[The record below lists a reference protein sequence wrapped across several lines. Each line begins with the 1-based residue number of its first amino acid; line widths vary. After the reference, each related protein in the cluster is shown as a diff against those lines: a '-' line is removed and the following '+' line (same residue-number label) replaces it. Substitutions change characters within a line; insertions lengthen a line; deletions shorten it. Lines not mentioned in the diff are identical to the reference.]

1 MTINEKQDEILESFA
16 MLEDWADRYE
26 YIIEM
31 GKELDLIDD
40 SLKDDEHLI
49 IGCQSRVWLAA
60 EFDGEFLNLKAD
72 SDAIITSGIIA
83 MLLKILSHQTP
94 KDILEADLYFL
105 SDLGL
110 QEHLSMTRSN
120 GLKSMLEKIK
130 DYARF
135 YLDK

>member
-31 GKELDLIDD
+31 GKELDLIDN

-60 EFDGEFLNLKAD
+60 EYDGEFLNLKAD

-83 MLLKILSHQTP
+83 MLLRILSHQTP

>member
-60 EFDGEFLNLKAD
+60 EYDGEFLNLKAD

-83 MLLKILSHQTP
+83 MLLKVLSGARP
-94 KDILEADLYFL
+94 KEILEADLYFL
-105 SDLGL
+105 RDLGL

-135 YLDK
+135 YLEK

>member
-60 EFDGEFLNLKAD
+60 EYDGEFLNLKAD

-83 MLLKILSHQTP
+83 MLLKIQSHQKP

-105 SDLGL
+105 RDLGL

>member
-31 GKELDLIDD
+31 GKELDLIDN

-60 EFDGEFLNLKAD
+60 EYDGEFLNLKAD

-83 MLLKILSHQTP
+83 MLLRILSHQTP

-120 GLKSMLEKIK
+120 GLTSMLEKIK

>member
-1 MTINEKQDEILESFA
+1 MTINEKQDEILESFS

-31 GKELDLIDD
+31 GKELELIDD

-49 IGCQSRVWLAA
+49 VGCQSRVWLAA
-60 EFDGEFLNLKAD
+60 EYDGEFLNLKAD

-83 MLLKILSHQTP
+83 MLLRILSHQTP
-94 KDILEADLYFL
+94 KDIVEADLYFL
-105 SDLGL
+105 TDLGL

-120 GLKSMLEKIK
+120 GLKSMLERIK

-135 YLDK
+135 YLEN

>member
-1 MTINEKQDEILESFA
+1 MTINEKQDEILESFS

-26 YIIEM
+26 YIIDM
-31 GKELDLIDD
+31 GKELELIDD

-60 EFDGEFLNLKAD
+60 EYDGEFMHLKAD

-83 MLLKILSHQTP
+83 MLLKVLSGARP
-94 KDILEADLYFL
+94 KEILEANLYFL
-105 SDLGL
+105 RDLGL

-130 DYARF
+130 AYARF
-135 YLDK
+135 YLEK